1 MDTPTRAESTEAS
14 DPDVPTEEAAPAPR
28 RRRRWPRR
36 AAWLL
41 VAFAV
46 VAAVLVALTAVAAL
60 GVKSDLDRARTQ
72 LKTGSRD
79 LIKGDVGGAADA
91 FRQAEGTFSTATAHA
106 SGGLSGFLR
115 EVPILGRNLD
125 VVNGAAVAGREL
137 AAAGADLAVG
147 VDRLPDGLSSL
158 APVDGRLPVDA
169 ISSLSADVRSA
180 AQHALNAQAAI
191 DDTPSTLIVS
201 PVAAAR
207 TDAEQ
212 QVTRAATTLRSASRL
227 LDGFPAFAGADGP
240 KRYLLVAESP
250 AELRGTGG
258 IWGAYA
264 ILSADR
270 GKISVS
276 PFRGA
281 LTLPQLPPDAV
292 PAPNPDYRRNYNG
305 YGGAGSFR
313 DLNMTPDFPSAARA
327 ALGNYLANTG
337 TSLDGVIS
345 ADPFALQQLFAVT
358 GPRKI
363 PSLGV
368 TIDASNVV
376 SYTTNKAYIAF
387 ARKGKQRKEVL
398 GAVAGAAF
406 QRFLSEHGR
415 ALGRLKAIGRA
426 ASGGHLKVYTTD
438 APFEQGLQ
446 VAGAD
451 GALGAPA
458 GDDLLSVVLNNLSG
472 NKIDYYVTRTV
483 DYDVTLGGSGQAYA
497 TTSVS
502 LRNDAPSSGVPGFV
516 IDPAAKGYHPGDAA
530 ALVTSSCPGPCT
542 LVRAAHDG
550 KPVSLRVGSEL
561 GRPWYQY
568 VSVTGAGT
576 TGTLQIVTSRT
587 GVWAGNSTG
596 GVYRLRILPQTTV
609 QPTKITVSIHA
620 PAGTR
625 VSWTSEPMTIKG
637 GTASWAGTPQ
647 GPVTL
652 EVHFGASIPL
662 SWWRDLTRLI

>member
-1 MDTPTRAESTEAS
+1 MDTPTRAETPDAP
-14 DPDVPTEEAAPAPR
+14 DADVPVEDAAPAPP

-36 AAWLL
+36 TAWIL
-41 VAFAV
+41 
-46 VAAVLVALTAVAAL
+46 VAAVVVAIVLLALTAVAAL
-60 GVKSDLDRARTQ
+60 GIKRDLDGARSQ
-72 LKTGSRD
+72 LRIGSRD
-79 LIKGDVGGAADA
+79 LIKGDVGGATDA
-91 FRQAEGTFSTATAHA
+91 FRQAESTFAIAAEHS
-106 SGGLSGFLR
+106 SGGLPGFLR
-115 EVPILGRNLD
+115 AVPILGRNLD
-125 VVNGAAVAGREL
+125 VVDGAAVAGREL
-137 AAAGADLAVG
+137 AAAGADLVRG
-147 VDRLPDGLSSL
+147 VDRLPEGLSSL
-158 APVDGRLPVDA
+158 APVEGRLPVEA

-180 AQHALNAQAAI
+180 ARHALSAQAAI

-207 TDAEQ
+207 DDAEQ
-212 QVTRAATTLRSASRL
+212 QVSQAATTLRSASLL
-227 LDGFPAFAGADGP
+227 LDAFPAFAGADGP

-258 IWGAYA
+258 IWGAFA

-276 PFRGA
+276 PFRGV
-281 LTLPQLPPDAV
+281 LSLRQLAPDAV
-292 PAPNPDYRRNYNG
+292 PAPNSDYRRNYDG

-337 TSLDGVIS
+337 QSLDGVIS
-345 ADPFALQQLFAVT
+345 ADPFALQQLFKVT
-358 GPRKI
+358 GPRTI

-376 SYTTNKAYIAF
+376 DYTTNKAYIAF
-387 ARKGKQRKEVL
+387 AREGKHRKEVL

-406 QRFLSEHGR
+406 ERFLSEHGR

-426 ASGGHLKVYTTD
+426 AAGGHLKVFSTD
-438 APFEQGLQ
+438 PSFEDGLRI
-446 VAGAD
+446 AGAD
-451 GALGAPA
+451 GALGAPQ
-458 GDDLLSVVLNNLSG
+458 GDDLLSVVINNLSG
-472 NKIDYYVTRTV
+472 SKIDYYVTRTV
-483 DYDVTLGGSGQAYA
+483 GYDVTLGGAGQALA
-497 TTSVS
+497 TTSVA

-516 IDPAAKGYHPGDAA
+516 IDPSAKGYHPGDDVS
-530 ALVTSSCPGPCT
+530 LVTSSCPGPCT
-542 LVRAAHDG
+542 LVRAARNG
-550 KPVSLRVGSEL
+550 KPVELRVGSEI
-561 GRPWYQY
+561 GRPWYQDFF
-568 VSVTGAGT
+568 TTPAGT

-609 QPTKITVSIHA
+609 KPTRVSVSIHA

-625 VSWTSEPMTIKG
+625 VSWTSEPMSIQG
-637 GTASWAGTPQ
+637 GTATWEGTPQ
-647 GPVTL
+647 GPMTL
-652 EVHFGASIPL
+652 EVRFGASIPL